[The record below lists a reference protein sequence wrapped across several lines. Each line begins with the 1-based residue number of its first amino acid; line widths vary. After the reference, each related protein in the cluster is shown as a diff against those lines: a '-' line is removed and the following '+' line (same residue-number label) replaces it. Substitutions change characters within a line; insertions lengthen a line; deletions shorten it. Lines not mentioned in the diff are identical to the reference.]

1 MLRRVLW
8 RRVLCAFCCLHCA
21 ISIIVLRLVLWRRA
35 RDSVTLLYAGGQL
48 LGQLHLDPHEQL
60 APPPRPA
67 LDNFT
72 IQISITLWTTKS
84 LVTLSLNP
92 VLACQD
98 GE

>member
-1 MLRRVLW
+1 MCILLFA
-8 RRVLCAFCCLHCA
+8 LCNRYYSAPPYIMAACA
-21 ISIIVLRLVLWRRA
+21 G
-35 RDSVTLLYAGGQL
+35 SVTLLYAGGQL